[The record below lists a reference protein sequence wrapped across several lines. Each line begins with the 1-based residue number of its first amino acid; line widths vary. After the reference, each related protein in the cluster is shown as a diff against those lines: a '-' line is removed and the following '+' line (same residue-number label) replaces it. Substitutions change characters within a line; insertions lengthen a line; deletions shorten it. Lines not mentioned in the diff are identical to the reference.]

1 MMPHTPKKKKKK
13 KDMRNS
19 DDSVKFKKSFSYL
32 QQRSSLV
39 KKRATMGAGKATVQ
53 SPNEHSDQM
62 IIKHCMGHELQH
74 VVPMLLHVITFFFPH
89 NQASEGA

>member
-1 MMPHTPKKKKKK
+1 
-13 KDMRNS
+13 
-19 DDSVKFKKSFSYL
+19 
-32 QQRSSLV
+32 
-39 KKRATMGAGKATVQ
+39 MGAGKATVQ